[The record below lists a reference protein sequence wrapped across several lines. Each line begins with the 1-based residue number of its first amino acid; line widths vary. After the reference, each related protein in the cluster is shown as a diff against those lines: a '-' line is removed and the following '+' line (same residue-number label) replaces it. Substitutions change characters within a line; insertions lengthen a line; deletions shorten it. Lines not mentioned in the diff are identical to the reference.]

1 MRTGVPPKENY
12 PNISDSFSF
21 YGCSDI
27 FDFSP
32 PMLSKSERQ
41 ENGILSPA
49 VSQALRHTGK
59 EKELRTNCCSFFYY
73 FFTRAAHRKS
83 HRLTLPRIETAYNLI
98 AAISLGNEIR
108 AGFLLYLI
116 YVFAPFT
123 KIKTSESRRK
133 SGSDIFYLTCRNISI
148 LSPP

>member
-1 MRTGVPPKENY
+1 MAQLVARLNGIQKVRGSNPLSSTKREH

-21 YGCSDI
+21 YGCSDM

-83 HRLTLPRIETAYNLI
+83 HRLT
-98 AAISLGNEIR
+98 
-108 AGFLLYLI
+108 
-116 YVFAPFT
+116 
-123 KIKTSESRRK
+123 
-133 SGSDIFYLTCRNISI
+133 
-148 LSPP
+148 